1 MDYEYIENL
10 VIASKSGNQKAKETL
25 ALEFTPLINSICRRT
40 FIYGYE
46 RSDIRNEC
54 FTTLF
59 YCVHKY
65 KLEAHRFIA
74 YATNGIKNNINDLI
88 KKTVKQN
95 GLNNF
100 LTLSLYDDALD
111 FLPSNEN
118 NLEETLCLLND
129 YNELSY
135 VINNKL
141 NTEEK
146 QLISFLFFN
155 KNTLTSY
162 ANHEKISYVAASKR
176 KKKVLNKLKNN
187 IDGGNDLWQL
197 MI

>member
-10 VIASKSGNQKAKETL
+10 VSASKSGSEKAKEAL

-46 RSDIRNEC
+46 SSDIRNEC

-59 YCVHKY
+59 YCLHKY
-65 KLEAHRFIA
+65 RTEAHRFIA
-74 YATNGIKNNINDLI
+74 YATNAIKNNINDLI

-95 GLNNF
+95 GLNKF
-100 LTLSLYDDALD
+100 ITLSLYDEALD
-111 FLPSNEN
+111 FLFSNEN
-118 NLEETLCLLND
+118 NLEENLCLLND
-129 YNELSY
+129 YDELSF

-141 NTEEK
+141 NTEERH
-146 QLISFLFFN
+146 LIIFLFF
-155 KNTLTSY
+155 KGNTLTNY
-162 ANHEKISYVAASKR
+162 ANYENISYVAASKR
-176 KKKVLNKLKNN
+176 KKKVLNKLKINF
-187 IDGGNDLWQL
+187 DGGNDLWQL

>member
-40 FIYGYE
+40 FICGYE

-129 YNELSY
+129 YDELSY

-146 QLISFLFFN
+146 HLISFIFFN
-155 KNTLTSY
+155 GNTLTNY
-162 ANHEKISYVAASKR
+162 ANHKRISYVAASKR
-176 KKKVLNKLKNN
+176 KKKVLNKLKTN

>member
-10 VIASKSGNQKAKETL
+10 VSDSKSGNEKAKEAL

-59 YCVHKY
+59 YCIYKY
-65 KLEAHRFIA
+65 RLEAHRFIA
-74 YATNGIKNNINDLI
+74 YATNAIKNNINDLI

-100 LTLSLYDDALD
+100 LTCSLYDNALD

-118 NLEETLCLLND
+118 SLEENLCLLNGYD
-129 YNELSY
+129 ELSF

-141 NTEEK
+141 NPEEK
-146 QLISFLFFN
+146 QLILFLFFN
-155 KNTLTSY
+155 ENTLTNY
-162 ANHEKISYVAASKR
+162 AHCKKISYVAASKR
-176 KKKVLNKLKNN
+176 KKKVLNKLKLN
-187 IDGGNDLWQL
+187 IDGGNDLWKL

>member
-10 VIASKSGNQKAKETL
+10 VSASKSGSLEAKETL
-25 ALEFTPLINSICRRT
+25 AFEFTPLINSICRRT

-74 YATNGIKNNINDLI
+74 YATNAIKNNINDLI
-88 KKTVKQN
+88 KKTVKQT

-129 YNELSY
+129 YNQLSY

-146 QLISFLFFN
+146 QLISFIFFN
-155 KNTLTSY
+155 KNTLTNY
-162 ANHEKISYVAASKR
+162 ANHKKISYVAASKR
-176 KKKVLNKLKNN
+176 KKKVLNKLKTN

>member
-10 VIASKSGNQKAKETL
+10 VSASKSGSQKAKESL

-59 YCVHKY
+59 LCVHKY

-74 YATNGIKNNINDLI
+74 YATNAIKNNINYLI
-88 KKTVKQN
+88 RKTVKQN

-111 FLPSNEN
+111 YLPSNEN
-118 NLEETLCLLND
+118 NLEDTICLLND
-129 YNELSY
+129 YDELSN

-146 QLISFLFFN
+146 LLVSFIFFN
-155 KNTLTSY
+155 KNTLTNY
-162 ANHEKISYVAASKR
+162 ANHKKISYVAASKR

-187 IDGGNDLWQL
+187 IDGGKDLWQL

>member
-10 VIASKSGNQKAKETL
+10 VSASKSGSLEAKETL

-59 YCVHKY
+59 YCIHKY

-74 YATNGIKNNINDLI
+74 YATNAIKNNINDLI
-88 KKTVKQN
+88 KKTIKQN

-129 YNELSY
+129 YAELSY
-135 VINNKL
+135 IINNKL

-146 QLISFLFFN
+146 QLISFIFFN
-155 KNTLTSY
+155 KNTLTNY
-162 ANHEKISYVAASKR
+162 ANHKKISYVAASKR
-176 KKKVLNKLKNN
+176 KKKVLNKLKNY

>member
-10 VIASKSGNQKAKETL
+10 VSASKSGNQKAKETL

-59 YCVHKY
+59 YCIHKY
-65 KLEAHRFIA
+65 KSEAHRFIA
-74 YATNGIKNNINDLI
+74 YATNAIKNNINDLI
-88 KKTVKQN
+88 KKTIKQN

-129 YNELSY
+129 YDELSY

-146 QLISFLFFN
+146 QLISFIFFN
-155 KNTLTSY
+155 ENTLTNY
-162 ANHEKISYVAASKR
+162 ANHKKISYVAASKR

-187 IDGGNDLWQL
+187 IDGGNNLWQL

>member
-10 VIASKSGNQKAKETL
+10 VSASKSGSTKAKEAL

-46 RSDIRNEC
+46 TSDIRNEC

-59 YCVHKY
+59 YCIYKY
-65 KLEAHRFIA
+65 RLEAHRFIA
-74 YATNGIKNNINDLI
+74 YATNAIKNNINDLI

-95 GLNNF
+95 GLNTF
-100 LTLSLYDDALD
+100 LMLSLHDESLD
-111 FLPSNEN
+111 FLPSAEN
-118 NLEETLCLLND
+118 SLEENLCLLND
-129 YNELSY
+129 YDELSF

-141 NTEEK
+141 NAEER
-146 QLISFLFFN
+146 QLILFLFFN
-155 KNTLTSY
+155 KNTLTNY
-162 ANHEKISYVAASKR
+162 ANCKNISYVAASKR
-176 KKKVLNKLKNN
+176 KKKVLNKLKIN
-187 IDGGNDLWQL
+187 IDGGNDLWKL

>member
-1 MDYEYIENL
+1 VDYEYIENL
-10 VIASKSGNQKAKETL
+10 VSDSKSGSKKAKEDL

-54 FTTLF
+54 FSTLF
-59 YCVHKY
+59 YCICKY
-65 KLEAHRFIA
+65 RLEAHRFIA
-74 YATNGIKNNINDLI
+74 YATNAIKNNINDLI

-95 GLNNF
+95 GLNKF
-100 LTLSLYDDALD
+100 LTLSLYDDAID
-111 FLPSNEN
+111 FLASHEN
-118 NLEETLCLLND
+118 NLEENLCLIND
-129 YNELSY
+129 FDELSF

-141 NTEEK
+141 NAEEK
-146 QLISFLFFN
+146 QLIVFLFFN
-155 KNTLTSY
+155 ENTLTSY
-162 ANHEKISYVAASKR
+162 ANCKKISYVAASKR
-176 KKKVLNKLKNN
+176 KKKVLNKLKSN

>member
-10 VIASKSGNQKAKETL
+10 VSASKSGSEKAKEAL

-46 RSDIRNEC
+46 SSDIRNEC

-59 YCVHKY
+59 YCLHKY
-65 KLEAHRFIA
+65 RTEAHRFIA
-74 YATNGIKNNINDLI
+74 YATNAIKNNINDLI

-95 GLNNF
+95 GLNKF
-100 LTLSLYDDALD
+100 ITLSLYDEALD
-111 FLPSNEN
+111 FLFSNEN
-118 NLEETLCLLND
+118 NLEENLCLLND
-129 YNELSY
+129 YDELSF

-141 NTEEK
+141 NTEERH
-146 QLISFLFFN
+146 LIIFLFFN
-155 KNTLTSY
+155 GNTLTNY
-162 ANHEKISYVAASKR
+162 ANYENISYVAASKR
-176 KKKVLNKLKNN
+176 KKKVLNKLKIN

>member
-10 VIASKSGNQKAKETL
+10 VSASKSGSKKAKEDL

-59 YCVHKY
+59 YSIDKY
-65 KLEAHRFIA
+65 RLEAHRFIA
-74 YATNGIKNNINDLI
+74 YATNAIKNNINDLI

-100 LTLSLYDDALD
+100 LPLSLYDDTLD

-118 NLEETLCLLND
+118 NLEENLCLLND
-129 YNELSY
+129 YNELSFI
-135 VINNKL
+135 INNKL
-141 NTEEK
+141 NDQEK
-146 QLISFLFFN
+146 QLILFLFFN
-155 KNTLTSY
+155 KNTLTNY
-162 ANHEKISYVAASKR
+162 ANCKKISYVAASKR
-176 KKKVLNKLKNN
+176 KKKVLNKLKSNM
-187 IDGGNDLWQL
+187 DGGNDLCQL